1 MSRSYL
7 VYRCRTGEAIKK
19 PEAVIALWDEDV
31 PRFSEILDEAAS
43 ARPDRARKE
52 GEYWEI
58 VLKEKADPYDWEKVV
73 KPIRNKEH
81 DPLDDM

>member
-52 GEYWEI
+52 GEY
-58 VLKEKADPYDWEKVV
+58 
-73 KPIRNKEH
+73 
-81 DPLDDM
+81 